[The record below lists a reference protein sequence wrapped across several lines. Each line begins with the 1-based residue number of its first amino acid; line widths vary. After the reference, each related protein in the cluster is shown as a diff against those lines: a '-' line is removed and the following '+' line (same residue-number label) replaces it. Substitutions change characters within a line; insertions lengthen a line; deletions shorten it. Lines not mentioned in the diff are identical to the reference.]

1 MLLDLNFFIESN
13 TVFFM
18 KIFKMNPSH
27 PDKKLIDKA
36 IDIMA
41 DGGVILYPTD
51 TVYGLGANIFNN
63 DAVKRIYEIKQR
75 ESDKPLSILL
85 SDVENI
91 PLVAQASK
99 KQMYIVNNWLPG
111 PYTFILPK
119 RGIVSSFVSSN
130 AKVGI
135 RVPDYEIATE
145 LASIF
150 PIVTTSANVAD
161 QETLSNP
168 QDILKQIGDDV
179 DLVIDVG
186 ELGDSNP
193 STIIDL
199 SMPHPSLV
207 RSGLIADKINDFKEN
222 GDEIDFEIIKD
233 ITGINDLINL
243 IEGLLL
249 KGNTTLIEILEKL
262 GIKDILEKISGL
274 GLENISFSE
283 FEKILNDL
291 SVREIKKIMDALRAM
306 EKEK

>member
-1 MLLDLNFFIESN
+1 MEFG
-13 TVFFM
+13 VFM
-18 KIFKMNPSH
+18 KIFKMNPVH

-63 DAVKRIYEIKQR
+63 EAVKRIYEIKQR
-75 ESDKPLSILL
+75 EPSKPLSILV
-85 SDVENI
+85 SNVESI

-99 KQMYIVNNWLPG
+99 EQMDIINNWLPG

-119 RGIVSSFVSSN
+119 KSIVSSFVSAN
-130 AKVGI
+130 AKVGV
-135 RVPDYEIATE
+135 RVPDYEIATG

-150 PIVTTSANVAD
+150 PIITTSANVAD
-161 QETLSNP
+161 EETLSNP

-186 ELGDSNP
+186 QLDNLEP

-199 SMPHPSLV
+199 SMPNPYLV
-207 RSGLIADKINDFKEN
+207 RRGLIADKISDLKES

-233 ITGINDLINL
+233 ITGIKDLLNL
-243 IEGLLL
+243 IESLLL
-249 KGNTTLIEILEKL
+249 KGNNTLIEILEKL
-262 GIKDILEKISGL
+262 GIRDILEKIFGIS
-274 GLENISFSE
+274 LEDISF
-283 FEKILNDL
+283 K
-291 SVREIKKIMDALRAM
+291 